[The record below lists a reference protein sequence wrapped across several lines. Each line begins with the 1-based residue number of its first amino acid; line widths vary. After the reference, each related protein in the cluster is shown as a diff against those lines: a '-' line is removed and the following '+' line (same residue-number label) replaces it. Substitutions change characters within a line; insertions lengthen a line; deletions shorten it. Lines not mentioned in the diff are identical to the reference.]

1 MKDIE
6 DLCTAGLAS
15 VAFYYFDFNDSGK
28 QDLRGL
34 LSSLLTQL
42 CARSDHRCSILS
54 TLYSMHDSGG
64 KQPSETELARCLK
77 EVLAVPGEEIYII
90 VDALDECPNNF
101 GMPSSRE
108 KVLNLVEELVT
119 LPLRHLHICITSRP
133 EVDIRMV
140 LESLTSCR
148 VSLHEEG
155 GQKQDI
161 IDYIKS
167 VVESDPKMRRWSLED
182 KLLVID
188 TLSRRADGM

>member
-1 MKDIE
+1 
-6 DLCTAGLAS
+6 
-15 VAFYYFDFNDSGK
+15 
-28 QDLRGL
+28 
-34 LSSLLTQL
+34 
-42 CARSDHRCSILS
+42 
-54 TLYSMHDSGG
+54 
-64 KQPSETELARCLK
+64 
-77 EVLAVPGEEIYII
+77 VLAVPGEEIYII

-108 KVLNLVEELVT
+108 KVLNLVEELVA